1 MVLKRSDSAQSAWFA
16 GDGPASTADPQGDIP
31 DQRRIRHLHSILVRN
46 LTLLP
51 EGVAVPSAL
60 PEARRRPR
68 SLSPTSG
75 RRGGG
80 LASPG
85 LVGAQEPSSARKG
98 KSRRRAG
105 STASWSG
112 TFGSV
117 DEGNDGANEREL
129 VLDGLAQG
137 SSTGRTRPR
146 RSSSAGTLLTRLY
159 TPRIEEEPASLSSP
173 SSPSKSTPFPPASTP
188 PTQTRARS
196 TSRLSS
202 TSAASTSTVREA
214 PRLPSSRQPPPAE
227 RPPPPNSAQFARRE
241 KERRGETMR
250 KRLLDSFVSLEL
262 LEPRAAEENGF
273 AQASVGGRKRGQS
286 VLLPRH
292 PAASRMR
299 RSDSAGSGS
308 PSSDLPLAT
317 PRKAMRRRRTL
328 SSSLVPTTSS
338 FASTS
343 SPAATLVPS
352 RPFFV
357 SAISHA
363 STHPTFPV
371 DRDAFIPPLS
381 TSATSS
387 AAAELDES
395 DRVASWEGLRE
406 NRVRAKI
413 FVRSAGVSSE
423 PAADEKGKA
432 KAKEQSENGDESWEC
447 LVEWDVALDGL
458 VSLGRDPTAF
468 PSLPPNTLIFALSPS
483 SPHLPFASPSSATS
497 SSSDIE
503 YFTAP
508 LPLLHRSLARSHLQ
522 RHSRRRSDSR
532 GAVSEDDL
540 SSGCSSCESD
550 DLDLDGEDGNLSDP
564 GVGHARSGTLT
575 LRTRREARKRARA
588 ERLRAAEERRRRR
601 EVVEKSR
608 RETRMVQA
616 AAEGDVRE
624 LWQREKEVGSVR
636 TEAAEVRARVEML
649 LREGWEE
656 AQRERAELQDRVED
670 LAQVQE
676 AVDEEVAD
684 ERAALAARRAAL
696 SARRARLEAA
706 KMLEEE
712 NREGLEQKGKELETQ
727 EDALSTLLASLSA
740 RRTQLCTL
748 LSSLFPIEPVS
759 PSPSL
764 PEPPHMLF
772 SLHSLALP
780 NSSFSG
786 SSTPRY
792 SDEHLSSA
800 LGYCA
805 SLVTLLAAYLRV
817 PLVYPVRARG
827 SRSTVTDPISMMKGP
842 RAFPL
847 YGKGVEQYR
856 FDYGVFLLNKD
867 IEQVRP
873 PPSWIAPC
881 LRLVLPPPLFSC
893 SDVRQKLT
901 DPFLQLMYSRSLTV
915 LDLRNTLPNLKT
927 LLLSLSYDPSHPAY
941 SSCTLQP
948 AWPFLTS
955 EADESGVL
963 DGDER
968 DRSPSPADSSSVES
982 ASEGTA
988 ESTPASS
995 TSSLPAL
1002 SLTAPPT
1009 AGATRMSRSPSLAST
1024 IRPSSPASTLRGGVD
1039 DPHSVVSLSSGANR
1053 IPLPAAEAGKECRPS
1068 LPSPPSP
1075 PAPMKIKLKARS
1087 RSRSG
1092 SGGEVGTASVGY
1104 GRRLADG
1111 LWTAVAG
1118 SMAVSAGKRG
1128 EVDGT

>member
-31 DQRRIRHLHSILVRN
+31 DQDAAERFSR
-46 LTLLP
+46 
-51 EGVAVPSAL
+51 
-60 PEARRRPR
+60 
-68 SLSPTSG
+68 
-75 RRGGG
+75 
-80 LASPG
+80 
-85 LVGAQEPSSARKG
+85 VG
-98 KSRRRAG
+98 
-105 STASWSG
+105 
-112 TFGSV
+112 
-117 DEGNDGANEREL
+117 
-129 VLDGLAQG
+129 
-137 SSTGRTRPR
+137 
-146 RSSSAGTLLTRLY
+146 
-159 TPRIEEEPASLSSP
+159 
-173 SSPSKSTPFPPASTP
+173 FP
-188 PTQTRARS
+188 
-196 TSRLSS
+196 
-202 TSAASTSTVREA
+202 V
-214 PRLPSSRQPPPAE
+214 E
-227 RPPPPNSAQFARRE
+227 RPPPCDP
-241 KERRGETMR
+241 
-250 KRLLDSFVSLEL
+250 
-262 LEPRAAEENGF
+262 AEGD
-273 AQASVGGRKRGQS
+273 AK
-286 VLLPRH
+286 
-292 PAASRMR
+292 
-299 RSDSAGSGS
+299 
-308 PSSDLPLAT
+308 
-317 PRKAMRRRRTL
+317 KA
-328 SSSLVPTTSS
+328 
-338 FASTS
+338 
-343 SPAATLVPS
+343 
-352 RPFFV
+352 
-357 SAISHA
+357 
-363 STHPTFPV
+363 
-371 DRDAFIPPLS
+371 DAFLQSGPDYLFLRLHVLS
-381 TSATSS
+381 CCNL
-387 AAAELDES
+387 ELDES

-867 IEQVRP
+867 IEQ
-873 PPSWIAPC
+873 
-881 LRLVLPPPLFSC
+881 
-893 SDVRQKLT
+893 
-901 DPFLQLMYSRSLTV
+901 LMYSRSLTV